1 MRRLLA
7 AALLFGG
14 LLFVAGNALAFD
26 SAALAVATEADGT
39 VVWSNNLQTWIV
51 TFITLGL
58 GASAGTLWRV
68 ARGVAPYIPGLPR
81 DLAYLRW
88 LRKRDEAA
96 GAWPPPDAPPPP
108 PDDEPPLPLAGVLDR
123 KKRRDS

>member
-7 AALLFGG
+7 AAVLFGG
-14 LLFVAGNALAFD
+14 LLFVAGNALAFEA
-26 SAALAVATEADGT
+26 SALAVAANDDGT

-81 DLAYLRW
+81 DLAFLRW
-88 LRKRDEAA
+88 VRLRAEAD
-96 GAWPPPDAPPPP
+96 GQWPPADAPPPP
-108 PDDEPPLPLAGVLDR
+108 PEGEPPVPLARVLGR
-123 KKRRDS
+123 KKRRDP